1 MVKRFLKSRR
11 TGFYF
16 AVAREGE
23 IGASDRIEFL
33 SRDEHRVSVA
43 DITRLYV
50 FDKDDRLGMR
60 RAMEIKALPDSWRNY
75 FRERLETA
83 AGT

>member
-23 IGASDRIEFL
+23 IAVGDRIHSL
-33 SRDEHRVSVA
+33 SRDEGRVSVA
-43 DITRLYV
+43 DITRLYA
-50 FDKDDRLGMR
+50 FERNDLDGMR
-60 RAMEIKALPDSWRNY
+60 RAAEVKALPDGWRDY
-75 FRERLETA
+75 FRGRLETA
-83 AGT
+83 AGS

>member
-23 IGASDRIEFL
+23 IGAGNGIHFL
-33 SRDEHRVSVA
+33 SRDDGRVSVA
-43 DITRLYV
+43 DITRLYA
-50 FDKDDRLGMR
+50 FERNDLAGMR
-60 RAMEIKALPDSWRNY
+60 RAAEVKALPDGWRDY
-75 FRERLETA
+75 FRERLQTG
-83 AGT
+83 AGS

>member
-1 MVKRFLKSRR
+1 M
-11 TGFYF
+11 
-16 AVAREGE
+16 
-23 IGASDRIEFL
+23 
-33 SRDEHRVSVA
+33 
-43 DITRLYV
+43 
-50 FDKDDRLGMR
+50 GMR